1 MAYVKLSAPPT
12 IGNVARNTG
21 EFSTVGVGAAATT
34 SALYVNA
41 ANRIG
46 EWVTGNNVSSGSD
59 ADGIF
64 VDCSFNP
71 SANVTNCASIGLYP
85 TFAPP
90 GGVTITTGYGLYV
103 ASGTQGGAGTVTTGY
118 GLYVTS
124 PTFGSSNFAANI
136 GGLVVNSG
144 GTGTISTGVWNGT
157 AINVAHG
164 GTGQV
169 TLTNHSVLVGAGT
182 TAITQVGPVAS
193 TGCVLMSNGVG
204 GDPGFSTATYPIT
217 TTVSQILYSSSAN
230 VVTGLATANRAV
242 LTTGTTGIPVL
253 TALATDGQLIIGSTA
268 GAPAAASLTAGSG
281 ISITP
286 GSNTIS
292 IAATGASGGGLVWT
306 DVTGA
311 TQTIVAGNGYLSDRA
326 GTVAFSLPASGTIG
340 DVFVIAGV
348 QGAWTLAQ
356 AANQQIKFGS
366 TATTLG
372 ATGSLASANAGDCIT
387 CVATNTS
394 ASTIWRVVSSIGNI
408 TVA

>member
-90 GGVTITTGYGLYV
+90 GGVTMTAACGLYV

-124 PTFGSSNFAANI
+124 PTVGSSNFAANI

-292 IAATGASGGGLVWT
+292 IAA
-306 DVTGA
+306 
-311 TQTIVAGNGYLSDRA
+311 
-326 GTVAFSLPASGTIG
+326 
-340 DVFVIAGV
+340 
-348 QGAWTLAQ
+348 
-356 AANQQIKFGS
+356 
-366 TATTLG
+366 
-372 ATGSLASANAGDCIT
+372 
-387 CVATNTS
+387 
-394 ASTIWRVVSSIGNI
+394 
-408 TVA
+408 